1 MTLQELLQGVQAEVR
16 ADLGTEITGVYNDSR
31 KVTPGSLFVAVS
43 GFKEDGMRYIPS
55 ALEKGAAAVVC
66 ERPCEA
72 PCVVVPDARAAL
84 GKIAANF
91 YRHPTKELTVVGVT
105 GTNGKTTVTYLTK
118 HIIEHCTGGAVGLIG
133 TNEIYDGGAP
143 RESAR
148 TTPESVELQELFA
161 NMRDAGMKYAVM
173 EVSSHAL
180 ELGRVAE
187 VDYAVGAFT
196 NLTQDHLDFHGT
208 MENYLAAKARLFR
221 MCGTGVLNR
230 DDPATETILR
240 DASCKVCTY
249 GIGGGDLAAEE
260 VQYLPGGVAFTAVLR
275 DERVPM
281 KLGIPGRFS
290 VYNALAAVG
299 IAASLGFSLADIA
312 AALAECTG
320 VKGRAEVVPTPTD
333 YTVVIDYAHTP
344 DALENIL
351 NTLRLTCSGRLIC
364 VFGCGGD
371 RDPIKRPIMGATVER
386 MSDLAVVT
394 SDNPRTEDP
403 EAIIRDILAGMTLPE
418 KRVTIPDR
426 REAIGW
432 ALGEAKTGDIV
443 LLAGKGHETYQEIN
457 GVKHHMDEREIVRD
471 YFDR

>member
-1 MTLQELLQGVQAEVR
+1 MTLRELLQGVEAEVR
-16 ADLGTEITGVYNDSR
+16 ADLDAEITGVYNDSR
-31 KVTPGSLFVAVS
+31 RVTPGSLFVAVS
-43 GFKEDGMRYIPS
+43 GFKEDGMKYIPS
-55 ALEKGAAAVVC
+55 ALEHGAAAVVC
-66 ERPCEA
+66 ERPCDA
-72 PCVVVPDARAAL
+72 PCLVVPDARAAL

-91 YRHPTKELTVVGVT
+91 YRHPTKDLTVVGVT

-118 HIIEHCTGGAVGLIG
+118 HIIEHCTGGEAGLIG

-143 RESAR
+143 REASR
-148 TTPESVELQELFA
+148 TTPESVELQEIFA
-161 NMRDAGMKYAVM
+161 RMRDAGMKYAVM

-180 ELGRVAE
+180 ALGRVTE

-208 MENYLAAKARLFR
+208 MENYLAAKAKLFR

-230 DDPATETILR
+230 DDPAAGTILR
-240 DASCKVCTY
+240 DATCRVCTY
-249 GIGGGDLAAEE
+249 GIGGGDLSAEE
-260 VQYLPGGVAFTAVLR
+260 VQYLPGGVAFTAVFR

-299 IAASLGFSLADIA
+299 IAAALGFSLPEIA
-312 AALAECTG
+312 AALAECSG

-371 RDPIKRPIMGATVER
+371 RDPIKRPIMGGVVER

-403 EAIIRDILAGMTLPE
+403 EAIIKDILAGMSLPE

-426 REAIGW
+426 REAIRW
-432 ALGEAKTGDIV
+432 ALANAQPGDMV
-443 LLAGKGHETYQEIN
+443 LLAGKGHETYQEVN

-471 YFDR
+471 CFR